1 MDERS
6 RHNPQWLR
14 EQAEQC
20 SRLAK
25 EVWDDQTH
33 DALVSYAGELRERA
47 ERMEGAIRRASAE
60 PQVPADPQVPIE
72 RRGGQK
78 RN

>member
-1 MDERS
+1 MEERNG
-6 RHNPQWLR
+6 HNPQWLR
-14 EQAEQC
+14 EQAERC
-20 SRLAK
+20 SRLAE

-47 ERMEGAIRRASAE
+47 ERMEGAIKRASAE
-60 PQVPADPQVPIE
+60 LQAPIE